1 MRITYYMDTKIN
13 VLLVEDER
21 MLAEIL
27 CDTLGDRNFG
37 VTLAYDGVQALE
49 IAAKEHFDVIV
60 TDIMMPNA
68 PKIHNVNHPPLL
80 IHFAKG

>member
-60 TDIMMPNA
+60 TDIMMPNMDGVETFEIIKEKKLCA
-68 PKIHNVNHPPLL
+68 S
-80 IHFAKG
+80 